1 MVLEIIPIKIQ
12 EEIANGVNLVPLIL
26 ESSEINDGDI
36 LVFSQKIV
44 SKNEGRMLSLSSVNP
59 SLLANGIASSYGK
72 DPRLIEL
79 ILSESERI
87 VRMENG
93 IIIVKTK
100 HGFVCANAGID
111 ESNVQ
116 DGYATLLPKDPD
128 KSAILLKERIASID
142 TLINNVGIAGP
153 TGPMESLSIS
163 DWRNTIDINLNS
175 HFYFT
180 KHSIPLLKNNKGG
193 SIINISSTAGLFGFP
208 LRTPY
213 VASKWAVIGVT
224 KSLAMELGEFNIR
237 VNAICPGS
245 VSGDRMER
253 VIEAKAKSTGISEEE
268 LQKDYE
274 SMVSLKTFV
283 SKEDI
288 ANMAL
293 FLLSNEAHKISG
305 QVMTVDG
312 NTERMT

>member
-1 MVLEIIPIKIQ
+1 M
-12 EEIANGVNLVPLIL
+12 
-26 ESSEINDGDI
+26 
-36 LVFSQKIV
+36 
-44 SKNEGRMLSLSSVNP
+44 
-59 SLLANGIASSYGK
+59 
-72 DPRLIEL
+72 
-79 ILSESERI
+79 
-87 VRMENG
+87 
-93 IIIVKTK
+93 
-100 HGFVCANAGID
+100 
-111 ESNVQ
+111 
-116 DGYATLLPKDPD
+116 
-128 KSAILLKERIASID
+128 
-142 TLINNVGIAGP
+142 
-153 TGPMESLSIS
+153 
-163 DWRNTIDINLNS
+163 
-175 HFYFT
+175 
-180 KHSIPLLKNNKGG
+180 LKNNEGG

-213 VASKWAVIGVT
+213 AASKWAVIGVT

-253 VIEAKAKSTGISEEE
+253 VIEAKAKSTGVSEEE

-312 NTERMT
+312 NTERMN

>member
-1 MVLEIIPIKIQ
+1 MTQNKPPGKNIIISAAADGIGWS
-12 EEIANGVNLVPLIL
+12 IANLSLDKGYNVYLSDINQKRIDEINEHPLI
-26 ESSEINDGDI
+26 
-36 LVFSQKIV
+36 
-44 SKNEGRMLSLSSVNP
+44 NEKLFIDNVN
-59 SLLANGIASSYGK
+59 AK
-72 DPRLIEL
+72 DP
-79 ILSESERI
+79 ESVE
-87 VRMENG
+87 
-93 IIIVKTK
+93 KY
-100 HGFVCANAGID
+100 F
-111 ESNVQ
+111 
-116 DGYATLLPKDPD
+116 YA
-128 KSAILLKERIASID
+128 LKERIVSID
-142 TLINNVGIAGP
+142 ALINNVGIEGP

-180 KHSIPLLKNNKGG
+180 KHAIPLLKNNEGG

-208 LRTPY
+208 LRAPY
-213 VASKWAVIGVT
+213 AASKWAIIGVT

-245 VSGDRMER
+245 VSGYRMER
-253 VIEAKAKSTGISEEE
+253 VIAAKAKSTAVSEEK

-283 SKEDI
+283 SQEDI

-293 FLLSNEAHKISG
+293 FLLSNEAHKITG

-312 NTERMT
+312 NTERMN